1 MHNNSWASGRAVES
15 RLDRYFRHTKTWREE
30 KQRLRAIL
38 LDFPLEEDLKWRQ
51 PCYSFQGANVVI
63 LASLKHTVDL
73 GFFKGSLLANPHGL
87 LIPPGPHS
95 QASRQLRFTSV
106 PEIEEKEAIIRATLE
121 NAIEVETAGLKVD
134 FKEKAALVLAAELVA
149 KMEGDPDFRAA
160 FEALT
165 PGRQRGY
172 NLFFGAAKRSKTRA
186 ARIEKHVGRI
196 LEGKG
201 MHDP

>member
-1 MHNNSWASGRAVES
+1 MDS
-15 RLDRYFRHTKTWREE
+15 RLDRYFRHTKDWRAE

-38 LDFPLEEDLKWRQ
+38 LDFPLDEDLKWRQ

-63 LASLKHTVDL
+63 LSGLKHTVDL
-73 GFFKGSLLANPHGL
+73 GFFKGSLLDNPHGL

-106 PEIEEKEAIIRATLE
+106 PEIEEKEPIIRATLE
-121 NAIEVETAGLKVD
+121 NAIEVERAGLKVD
-134 FKEKAALVLAAELVA
+134 FREKTELVLADELVA
-149 KMEGDPDFRAA
+149 KMEADPEFRAA

-172 NLFFGAAKRSKTRA
+172 NLFFAAAKQSKTRA
-186 ARIEKHVGRI
+186 ARIEKHAARI

-201 MHDP
+201 IHDR

>member
-1 MHNNSWASGRAVES
+1 MTS
-15 RLDRYFRHTKTWREE
+15 RLDRYFQHTKDWRAE

-38 LDFPLEEDLKWRQ
+38 LDFPLTEELKWRQ
-51 PCYSFQGANVVI
+51 PCYTFQGANVVI
-63 LASLKHTVDL
+63 LGGFRQTCDL
-73 GFFKGSLLANPHGL
+73 GFFKGSLLNNPHGL

-106 PEIEEKEAIIRATLE
+106 QEIEEKEPIIRATLQ
-121 NAIEVETAGLKVD
+121 NAIEVERAGLKVD
-134 FKEKAALVLAAELVA
+134 FREKSELVFADELLA
-149 KMEGDPDFRAA
+149 KMEAAPDFKAA

-172 NLFFGAAKRSKTRA
+172 NLFFSAAKQSKTRA
-186 ARIEKHVGRI
+186 ARIEKHAARI

-201 MHDP
+201 IHDR

>member
-1 MHNNSWASGRAVES
+1 MTS
-15 RLDRYFRHTKTWREE
+15 RLDRYFQHTKDWRAE

-38 LDFPLEEDLKWRQ
+38 LDFPLTEELKWRQ
-51 PCYSFQGANVVI
+51 PCYTFQGANVVI
-63 LASLKHTVDL
+63 LGGFRQTCDL
-73 GFFKGSLLANPHGL
+73 GFFKGSLLDNPHGL

-106 PEIEEKEAIIRATLE
+106 QEIEEKEPIIRATLQ
-121 NAIEVETAGLKVD
+121 NAIEVERAGLKVD
-134 FKEKAALVLAAELVA
+134 FREKSELVFADELLA
-149 KMEGDPDFRAA
+149 KMEAAPDFKAA

-172 NLFFGAAKRSKTRA
+172 NLFFSAAKQSKTRA
-186 ARIEKHVGRI
+186 ARIEKHAARI

-201 MHDP
+201 IHDR

>member
-1 MHNNSWASGRAVES
+1 MAMDS
-15 RLDRYFRHTKTWREE
+15 RLDRYFRYTKTWRAE

-38 LDFPLEEDLKWRQ
+38 LDFPLTEELKWRQ
-51 PCYSFQGANVVI
+51 PCYTFQGANVVI
-63 LASLKHTVDL
+63 LGAFKQTCDL
-73 GFFKGSLLANPHGL
+73 GFFKGSLLDNPHGL

-106 PEIEEKEAIIRATLE
+106 QEIEEKEPIIRATLQ
-121 NAIEVETAGLKVD
+121 NAIEVERAGLKVD
-134 FKEKAALVLAAELVA
+134 FREKSELVLADELLA
-149 KMEGDPDFRAA
+149 KMEAAPDFKAA

-172 NLFFGAAKRSKTRA
+172 NLFFSAAKQSKTRA
-186 ARIEKHVGRI
+186 ARIEKHAARI

-201 MHDP
+201 MHDR

>member
-1 MHNNSWASGRAVES
+1 MPTTP
-15 RLDRYFRHTKTWREE
+15 RLDRYFQRTRTWRAE

-38 LDFPLEEDLKWRQ
+38 LDFPLAEELKWRE
-51 PCYSFQGANVVI
+51 PCYTYQGANVVI
-63 LASLKHTVDL
+63 LAGFRHTCDL
-73 GFFKGSLLANPHGL
+73 GFFKGSLLDNPHGL

-106 PEIEEKEAIIRATLE
+106 EDIEDKEPIIRATIE
-121 NAIEVETAGLKVD
+121 NAIGVERAGLRVD
-134 FKEKAALVLAAELVA
+134 FRQKRELELVA
-149 KMEGDPDFRAA
+149 ELLAKMESDAEFKAA

-172 NLFFGAAKRSKTRA
+172 NLFFGAAKQSKTRA
-186 ARIEKHVGRI
+186 ARIEKHAARI

-201 MHDP
+201 MHDR

>member
-1 MHNNSWASGRAVES
+1 MTS
-15 RLDRYFRHTKTWREE
+15 RLDRYFERTRTWRAE

-38 LDFPLEEDLKWRQ
+38 LDFPLTEELKWRQ
-51 PCYSFQGANVVI
+51 PCYTFQGANVVI
-63 LASLKHTVDL
+63 LAGLKQSVDL

-106 PEIEEKEAIIRATLE
+106 EEIGEKEPIIRATVQ
-121 NAIEVETAGLKVD
+121 NALEVERAGLRVD
-134 FKEKAALVLAAELVA
+134 FRQKDALELVA
-149 KMEGDPDFRAA
+149 ELLAKLESDPEFKAA

-172 NLFFGAAKRSKTRA
+172 NLFFGAAKQSKTRA
-186 ARIEKHVGRI
+186 ARIEKHAARI

-201 MHDP
+201 MHDR

>member
-1 MHNNSWASGRAVES
+1 MDS
-15 RLDRYFRHTKTWREE
+15 RLDRYFRYTKTWRAE

-38 LDFPLEEDLKWRQ
+38 LDFPLTEELKWRQ
-51 PCYSFQGANVVI
+51 PCYTFQGANVVI
-63 LASLKHTVDL
+63 LGGFKQTCDL
-73 GFFKGSLLANPHGL
+73 GFFKGSLLDNPHGL

-106 PEIEEKEAIIRATLE
+106 QEIEEKEPIIRATLQ
-121 NAIEVETAGLKVD
+121 NAIEVERAGLKVD
-134 FKEKAALVLAAELVA
+134 FREKSELVFADELLA
-149 KMEGDPDFRAA
+149 KMEADPRFKAA

-172 NLFFGAAKRSKTRA
+172 NLFFSAAKQSKTRA
-186 ARIEKHVGRI
+186 ARIEKHAARI

-201 MHDP
+201 MHDR

>member
-1 MHNNSWASGRAVES
+1 MDS
-15 RLDRYFRHTKTWREE
+15 RLDRYFRYTKTWRAE

-38 LDFPLEEDLKWRQ
+38 LDFPLTEELKWRQ
-51 PCYSFQGANVVI
+51 PCYTFQGANVVI
-63 LASLKHTVDL
+63 LGAFKQTCDL
-73 GFFKGSLLANPHGL
+73 GFFKGSLLDNPHGL

-106 PEIEEKEAIIRATLE
+106 QEIEEKEPIIRATLQ
-121 NAIEVETAGLKVD
+121 NAIEVERAGLKVD
-134 FKEKAALVLAAELVA
+134 FREKSELVLADELLA
-149 KMEGDPDFRAA
+149 KMEAAPDFKAA

-172 NLFFGAAKRSKTRA
+172 NLFFSAAKQSKTRA
-186 ARIEKHVGRI
+186 ARIEKHAARI

-201 MHDP
+201 MHDR

>member
-1 MHNNSWASGRAVES
+1 MTS
-15 RLDRYFRHTKTWREE
+15 RLDRYFQHTKDWRAE

-38 LDFPLEEDLKWRQ
+38 LDFPLTEELKWRQ

-63 LASLKHTVDL
+63 LGGFKHTCDL
-73 GFFKGSLLANPHGL
+73 GFFKGSLLDNPHGL
-87 LIPPGPHS
+87 LVPPGPHS

-106 PEIEEKEAIIRATLE
+106 EEIEAKEPIIRATHRE
-121 NAIEVETAGLKVD
+121 RDRGGTGRPEGGLQGRS
-134 FKEKAALVLAAELVA
+134 ANWSSWTELLA
-149 KMEGDPDFRAA
+149 KMEADPEFRAA

-172 NLFFGAAKRSKTRA
+172 NLFFGAAKQSRTRA
-186 ARIEKHVGRI
+186 ARIEKHAARI

-201 MHDP
+201 MHDR

>member
-1 MHNNSWASGRAVES
+1 MTS
-15 RLDRYFRHTKTWREE
+15 RLDRYFQHTKDWRAE

-38 LDFPLEEDLKWRQ
+38 LDFPLTEELKWRQ
-51 PCYSFQGANVVI
+51 PCYTFQGANVVI
-63 LASLKHTVDL
+63 LGGFRQTCDL
-73 GFFKGSLLANPHGL
+73 GFFKGSLLDNPHGL

-106 PEIEEKEAIIRATLE
+106 QEIEEKEPIIRATLQ
-121 NAIEVETAGLKVD
+121 NAIEVERAGLKVD
-134 FKEKAALVLAAELVA
+134 FREKSELVFADELLA
-149 KMEGDPDFRAA
+149 KMEADPDFKTA

-172 NLFFGAAKRSKTRA
+172 NLFFSAAKQSKTRA
-186 ARIEKHVGRI
+186 ARIEKHVAHI

-201 MHDP
+201 IHDR

>member
-1 MHNNSWASGRAVES
+1 MDS
-15 RLDRYFRHTKTWREE
+15 RLDRYFRYTKTWRAE

-38 LDFPLEEDLKWRQ
+38 LDFPLTEELKWRQ
-51 PCYSFQGANVVI
+51 PCYTFQGANVVI
-63 LASLKHTVDL
+63 LGGFKQTCDL
-73 GFFKGSLLANPHGL
+73 GFFKGSLLDNPHGL

-106 PEIEEKEAIIRATLE
+106 QEIEEKEPIIRATLQ
-121 NAIEVETAGLKVD
+121 NAIEVERAGLKVD
-134 FKEKAALVLAAELVA
+134 FREKSELVLADELLA
-149 KMEGDPDFRAA
+149 KMEAAPDFKAA

-172 NLFFGAAKRSKTRA
+172 NLFFSAAKQSKTRA
-186 ARIEKHVGRI
+186 ARIEKHAARI

-201 MHDP
+201 MHDR

>member
-1 MHNNSWASGRAVES
+1 MTS
-15 RLDRYFRHTKTWREE
+15 RLDRYFQHARHWRTE

-38 LDFPLEEDLKWRQ
+38 LDFPFTEDLKWRQ

-73 GFFKGSLLANPHGL
+73 GFFKGSLLANPHGM
-87 LIPPGPHS
+87 LIPPGAHS

-106 PEIEEKEAIIRATLE
+106 EEIEEKEPIIRATLH
-121 NAIEVETAGLKVD
+121 NAIEVEKAGLKVD
-134 FKEKAALVLAAELVA
+134 FKEKNELVLAEELLA
-149 KMEGDPDFRAA
+149 KMRADPEFRAA

-172 NLFFGAAKRSKTRA
+172 NLFFSAAKQSRTRA
-186 ARIEKHVGRI
+186 ARIEQHAGRI
-196 LEGKG
+196 LARKG
-201 MHDP
+201 LHDR

>member
-1 MHNNSWASGRAVES
+1 MDS
-15 RLDRYFRHTKTWREE
+15 RLDRYFQHTKDWRAE

-38 LDFPLEEDLKWRQ
+38 LDFPLTEELKWRQ
-51 PCYSFQGANVVI
+51 PCYTFQGANVVI
-63 LASLKHTVDL
+63 LGGFKQTCDL
-73 GFFKGSLLANPHGL
+73 GFFKGSLLDNPHGL

-106 PEIEEKEAIIRATLE
+106 QEIEEKEPIIRATLQ
-121 NAIEVETAGLKVD
+121 NAIEVERAGLKVD
-134 FKEKAALVLAAELVA
+134 FREKSELVFADELLA
-149 KMEGDPDFRAA
+149 KMEADPDFKTA

-172 NLFFGAAKRSKTRA
+172 NLFFSAAKQSKTRA
-186 ARIEKHVGRI
+186 ARIEKHAARI

-201 MHDP
+201 IHDR

>member
-1 MHNNSWASGRAVES
+1 MDS
-15 RLDRYFRHTKTWREE
+15 RLDRYFRYTKTWRAE

-38 LDFPLEEDLKWRQ
+38 LDFPLTEELKWRQ
-51 PCYSFQGANVVI
+51 PCYTFQGANVVI
-63 LASLKHTVDL
+63 LGAFKQTCDL
-73 GFFKGSLLANPHGL
+73 GFFKGSLLDNPHGL

-106 PEIEEKEAIIRATLE
+106 QEIEEKEPIIRATLQ
-121 NAIEVETAGLKVD
+121 NAIEVERAGLKVD
-134 FKEKAALVLAAELVA
+134 FREKSELVFADELLA
-149 KMEGDPDFRAA
+149 KMEADPDFKAA

-172 NLFFGAAKRSKTRA
+172 NLFFSAAKQSKTRA
-186 ARIEKHVGRI
+186 ARIEKHAARI

-201 MHDP
+201 MHDR